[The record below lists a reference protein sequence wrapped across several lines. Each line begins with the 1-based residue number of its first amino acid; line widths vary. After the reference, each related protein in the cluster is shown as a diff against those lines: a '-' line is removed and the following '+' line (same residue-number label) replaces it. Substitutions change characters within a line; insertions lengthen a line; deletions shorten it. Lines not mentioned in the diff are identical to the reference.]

1 MKIDRPASMTRLC
14 VVASMA
20 VLAGC
25 AGYQA
30 QTVNTVGAMQNNS
43 IDAAIAD
50 LDRNNASADKDLLY
64 FLERG
69 ELLRM
74 KGTYVESRDQWLVA
88 DGRVRAWEDQER
100 KDSSKLLGEL
110 GSYVLND
117 TTRRYDGKDYE
128 KVFLNVRLAL
138 DHLALGSWDNART
151 EIKKMHEREAIIADF
166 HVKQV
171 EAAKKAAKDNGL
183 TTTSFKELDGY
194 PVETLNDPQVQAL
207 KNGYESAFANYL
219 AGFVYEALGEPS
231 LAAPGYRKAAE
242 MRPNIPTIDE
252 GLRGLDARTRARQ
265 PKTVDT
271 LIVVE
276 SGTAPAILSRTL
288 PIVLPVKGKRGT
300 TFKTSVSWPVILPS
314 DRTGIPASVVVD
326 KATVPVV
333 LLTSVDVM
341 ARRSLADEMGA
352 IIARTSLRAM
362 AKGAAQ
368 KTIDDKLDK
377 KPSLANDFLK
387 GVVQAATIS
396 TEVADERS
404 WRTLPGAF
412 SVARVPLAEGP
423 HKLAVT
429 TAGGVQTVD
438 VVVAGRHAVVTL
450 RTSGAALY
458 LAQTPA
464 PAAQAVA
471 ANPR

>member
-1 MKIDRPASMTRLC
+1 MKIARPAS
-14 VVASMA
+14 VASLCAA
-20 VLAGC
+20 VALVALAGC

-30 QTVNTVGAMQNNS
+30 QTKNTVGAMQHNS
-43 IDAAIAD
+43 IDVAIAD
-50 LDRNNASADKDLLY
+50 LDRNNPSADKDLLY

-74 KGTYVESRDQWLVA
+74 KGVYVESRDQWLVA
-88 DGRVRAWEDQER
+88 DGRVRAWEDQAK
-100 KDSSKLLGEL
+100 KDSSKLLGEI

-117 TTRRYDGKDYE
+117 TTRVYDGKDYE

-166 HVKQV
+166 HAKQI

-242 MRPNIPTIDE
+242 MQPNIPAIDE
-252 GLRGLDARTRARQ
+252 GLRGLDARSRSRQ
-265 PKTVDT
+265 SKTVDT

-314 DRTGIPASVVVD
+314 DRTGIPTSVVVD

-333 LLTSVDVM
+333 LLTNVDVM
-341 ARRSLADEMGA
+341 ARRSLSDEMRS
-352 IIARTSLRAM
+352 IIARTSIRAI

-368 KTIDDKLDK
+368 KSVDDAVNK
-377 KPSLANDFLK
+377 KPSAAGSLLK
-387 GVVQAATIS
+387 GVLDVATIA

-412 SVARVPLAEGP
+412 SVARVPLTEGP
-423 HKLAVT
+423 HQLAVMT
-429 TAGGVQTVD
+429 GGGLQTVD
-438 VVVAGRHAVVTL
+438 VNVAGRYAVVTM

-458 LAQTPA
+458 MAQTPV
-464 PAAQAVA
+464 PVAQSVA